1 MSVNA
6 RDLLVLHTNVNRLVG
21 EEIFANKCLANND
34 VQIMNSIKKLI
45 EAELLTTTNDFEVS
59 IYKKTRPELQSI
71 LKSFGIKTTGN
82 KPDLIKRIDDNFHII
97 NNLDLPYV
105 YIPTKKG
112 EEILKKTEYLT
123 SFIYSYKISLERAY
137 YMVENYIDENCD
149 DKVAE
154 IYKFEFQRR
163 YENGEFDFNDLYD
176 FELNALIEHYTKKVK
191 DYGNARKYSNIY
203 LYLGLK
209 GFLEKL
215 MNDMYSYYDNNGDIN
230 LNKIQNALNSM
241 INHRASDIYERLI
254 YNENLSNN
262 IMIELFKKDTQDYS
276 DLEEQLIE
284 KFINYVV
291 SYVKKESRSN
301 TLIELSKMLEKGYT
315 IDKEKFKKE
324 DEYLSRYIITDINYL
339 KNLESKI
346 GVAIDSRNGEIHL
359 VLDDDS
365 LDKLIKN
372 QKKIDNE
379 V

>member
-123 SFIYSYKISLERAY
+123 SFIQSYGEISLERAY
-137 YMVENYIDENCD
+137 YLVENYIDENCD

-154 IYKFEFQRR
+154 IYKFEFQRK
-163 YENGEFDFNDLYD
+163 YDNGEFDFNHGYN
-176 FELNALIEHYTKKVK
+176 FELNMLIDHYKRDVK
-191 DYGNARKYSNIY
+191 DYDNARKYSNIY
-203 LYLGLK
+203 LYFGLRD
-209 GFLEKL
+209 FLKKL
-215 MNDMYSYYDNNGDIN
+215 MSNYSYYDSKGNID
-230 LNKIQNALNSM
+230 LNEIQNDLNRF
-241 INHRASDIYERLI
+241 INSSASGMYERLI

-262 IMIELFKKDTQDYS
+262 IMFELFKKDTQDYS

-291 SYVKKESRSN
+291 SNVKKESRSN
-301 TLIELSKMLEKGYT
+301 TLIELSKILENGYT
-315 IDKEKFKKE
+315 IVKEEFKKE
-324 DEYLSRYIITDINYL
+324 DDYLSKYIFTDIDYL
-339 KNLESKI
+339 KKLESKI
-346 GVAIDSRNGEIHL
+346 NVAIDIRSGEIHL

-365 LDKLIKN
+365 LDILIQN
-372 QKKIDNE
+372 QKYGNE
-379 V
+379 F

>member
-284 KFINYVV
+284 KFINHVV

-315 IDKEKFKKE
+315 IYKEKFKKE

-372 QKKIDNE
+372 QKNDNE

>member
-284 KFINYVV
+284 KFINHVV

-339 KNLESKI
+339 KNLESRI

-372 QKKIDNE
+372 QKNDNE